1 MEAVIVPSRRALQ
14 LQGGEP
20 YFIKQTGEDA
30 GDEVGPELKGKSRYL
45 VELGQIKPH
54 RYQTLVQVN
63 PDLHKLGVV
72 GPACYIAEPS
82 EPTVI
87 SFTFQPFKNCD
98 LTKLDW
104 YVRMYLVD

>member
-1 MEAVIVPSRRALQ
+1 MVAPSRRALQ
-14 LQGGEP
+14 LQNGNP
-20 YFIKQTGEDA
+20 YYIKQTGEDA
-30 GDEVGPELKGKSRYL
+30 GEEVDGSELKGKSRYI

-54 RYQTLVQVN
+54 RYQTLIQVN

-72 GPACYIAEPS
+72 GPASYIAEPA

-104 YVRMYLVD
+104 YVRMYLID